1 MLHVMCVHSK
11 QNSTE
16 QTTYQEIIQRDLQEV
31 YWCLLLAASKKK
43 YIYIY
48 IYHFGLYGD
57 SFLH

>member
-31 YWCLLLAASKKK
+31 YWCLKLAASKNQKNIILV
-43 YIYIY
+43 YIEI
-48 IYHFGLYGD
+48 L
-57 SFLH
+57 SCTK